1 MRLLR
6 RLNPDGSATAGFAA
20 TIGGFDGI
28 HLGHC
33 ALIRRAR
40 ELAASHALDSMVISF
55 EPLPK
60 EFFAQQAPVPRLT
73 TFRERWRLLERDGPD
88 VFCVLPFNEALRKL
102 RALEFAQML
111 AGAGIRHLVIGHDF
125 RAAYGGEA
133 DVDWFRQN
141 APQLGMM
148 LHIVDP
154 VQAAG
159 GRVSSGLVRE
169 ALQAGDL
176 RRAARLLGRNY
187 SMRGRVVRGE
197 QLGRKL
203 GFPTANLRLA
213 RRQTPMD
220 GIFAVRVHGAGPGA
234 GLGGV
239 ASLGTRPTVGGTRPL
254 LEAHVFDFAGDLYG
268 REIEVEFI
276 SRLREEIRF
285 DSLDA
290 MVEQMHRDAA
300 DARSALA
307 ADDSFGDVSG

>member
-6 RLNPDGSATAGFAA
+6 RLNPGGSATAGFAA

-28 HLGHC
+28 HLGHR

-40 ELAASHALDSMVISF
+40 ELASSHALDSMVISF

-60 EFFAQQAPVPRLT
+60 EFFAQRAPVPRLT

-88 VFCVLPFNEALRKL
+88 VFCVLPFNQALRKL

-133 DVDWFRQN
+133 DVDWFRQH

-148 LHIVDP
+148 LHIVEP

-234 GLGGV
+234 GGAGLGGV

-290 MVEQMHRDAA
+290 MVEQMHQDAA

-307 ADDSFGDVSG
+307 ADVSLEM